1 MKPRGMIE
9 VSSWTDDKTP
19 NHKGG
24 FTMNLTQNE
33 RLNQVTA
40 DTLVVGVDIG
50 SQVHYARAIDW
61 RGFEFTKRAFRFN
74 NTGIGFLTFLRW
86 LDEMMQNTDMKK
98 VIVGCEPT
106 GCYWLTFQNFLSGHG
121 VMLVTVNPYSVKR
134 SGELD
139 DNSPEKSD
147 LKDPKTIAGLVK
159 DGRYSTSYLPTGI
172 YAEIREAFVC
182 RDMIMKQHVRLSNQI
197 QGWLQKY
204 FPEYFECYKDWD
216 STSGLMVLKD
226 APLPQDII
234 KLGADGINQIWRE
247 AKVRA
252 AGIKRATTLIEA
264 AQDSVGL
271 EGGEAARLEIWI
283 LINDYMA
290 KVEQLKRLD
299 EYLEQKVMEVPNVE
313 KLLAMKGVGLSTVIG
328 FVAEVGDIGRFTDPK
343 QIQKLAGLE
352 ITKKSSG
359 KKKGQP
365 GISKRGRKKLR
376 RTMYES
382 ARALINW
389 NPAFLDVFL
398 YYRTRQRNPLGSMQA
413 KIAVA
418 CKAIRVFYVILQT
431 GCDFDEERF
440 RGDIIRPEA
449 A

>member
-1 MKPRGMIE
+1 
-9 VSSWTDDKTP
+9 
-19 NHKGG
+19 
-24 FTMNLTQNE
+24 MNLTQNDK
-33 RLNQVTA
+33 LNQVTA
-40 DTLVVGVDIG
+40 DTLIVGVDIG
-50 SQVHYARAIDW
+50 SQIHFARAFDW
-61 RGFEFTKRAFRFN
+61 RCFEFTKRVFRFG
-74 NTGIGFLTFLRW
+74 NTKVGFLSFLRW
-86 LDEMMQNTDMKK
+86 LEEIQKK
-98 VIVGCEPT
+98 TGKTKIIVGCEPT
-106 GCYWLTFQNFLSGHG
+106 GCYWLTFQKFLQQHG
-121 VMLVTVNPYSVKR
+121 IMLVTVNPASVKR
-134 SGELD
+134 SKELD

-159 DGRYSTSYLPTGI
+159 DGRFSTSYLPTDV

-182 RDMIMKQHVRLSNQI
+182 RDQIMKQHVRLSNQI

-216 STSGLMVLKD
+216 STSGLMVLQH

-234 KLGADGINQIWRE
+234 RIGAGGINEIWRN

-252 AGIKRATTLIEA
+252 AGIARATTLLEA

-271 EGGEAARLEIWI
+271 EGGEAARIEIWI
-283 LINDYMA
+283 LVNDYIA
-290 KVEQLKRLD
+290 KAEQLKRID
-299 EYLEQKVMEVPNVE
+299 EYLEQKVMEVPHVE
-313 KLLAMKGVGLSTVIG
+313 KLLAIKGVGLSTVIG
-328 FVAEVGDIGRFTDPK
+328 FVAEVGDIGRFTDPR

-352 ITKKSSG
+352 ITKISSG
-359 KKKGQP
+359 KRKGKP
-365 GISKRGRKKLR
+365 GISKRGRCKLR
-376 RTMYES
+376 RVMYES

-389 NPAFLDVFL
+389 NAAFSDVFL
-398 YYRTRQRNPLGSMQA
+398 YYRNREQRPLGGMQA

-440 RGDIIRPEA
+440 RRDIVRQEA

>member
-1 MKPRGMIE
+1 
-9 VSSWTDDKTP
+9 
-19 NHKGG
+19 
-24 FTMNLTQNE
+24 MNLTQNDK
-33 RLNQVTA
+33 LNQVTA
-40 DTLVVGVDIG
+40 DTLIVGVDIG
-50 SQVHYARAIDW
+50 SQIHFARAFDW
-61 RGFEFTKRAFRFN
+61 RCFEFTKRVFRFG
-74 NTGIGFLTFLRW
+74 NTKVGFLSFLRW
-86 LDEMMQNTDMKK
+86 LEEIQKKTGKTK

-106 GCYWLTFQNFLSGHG
+106 GCYWLTFQKFLQQHG
-121 VMLVTVNPYSVKR
+121 VLLVTVNPASVKR
-134 SGELD
+134 SKELD

-159 DGRYSTSYLPTGI
+159 DGRFSTSYLPTGV

-182 RDMIMKQHVRLSNQI
+182 RDQIMKQHVRLSNQI

-216 STSGLMVLKD
+216 STSGLMVLQH

-234 KLGADGINQIWRE
+234 RIGAGGINEIWRN

-252 AGIKRATTLIEA
+252 AGIARATTLLEA
-264 AQDSVGL
+264 AQNSVGL
-271 EGGEAARLEIWI
+271 EGGEAARIEIWI
-283 LINDYMA
+283 LVNDYIA
-290 KVEQLKRLD
+290 KAEQLKRID
-299 EYLEQKVMEVPNVE
+299 EYLEQKVMEVPHVE
-313 KLLAMKGVGLSTVIG
+313 KLLAIKGVGLSTVIG
-328 FVAEVGDIGRFTDPK
+328 FVAEVGDIGRFTDPR

-352 ITKKSSG
+352 ITKISSG
-359 KKKGQP
+359 KRKGKP
-365 GISKRGRKKLR
+365 GISKRGRCKLR
-376 RTMYES
+376 RVMYES

-389 NPAFLDVFL
+389 NAAFSDVFL
-398 YYRTRQRNPLGSMQA
+398 YYRNREQRPLGGMQA

-440 RGDIIRPEA
+440 RRDIVRQEA

>member
-1 MKPRGMIE
+1 
-9 VSSWTDDKTP
+9 
-19 NHKGG
+19 
-24 FTMNLTQNE
+24 MNLTQND

-50 SQVHYARAIDW
+50 SQEHFARAFDW
-61 RGFEFTKRAFRFN
+61 RGFEFSKRAFRFS
-74 NTGIGFLTFLRW
+74 NTNVGFLSFLRW
-86 LDEMMQNTDMKK
+86 LYELEQKTDTKK

-106 GCYWLTFQNFLSGHG
+106 GCYWLTFQKFLKDHG
-121 VMLVTVNPYSVKR
+121 VLLVTVNPYSVKKCK
-134 SGELD
+134 ELD

-159 DGRYSTSYLPTGI
+159 DGRFSTSYLPSGV
-172 YAEIREAFVC
+172 YAEIREASVC
-182 RDMIMKQHVRLSNQI
+182 RDMIMKQHVRLANQI

-204 FPEYFECYKDWD
+204 FPEYLECYKDWD
-216 STSGLMVLKD
+216 STSGLMVLKS

-234 KLGADGINQIWRE
+234 KLGAGGINQIWRE

-252 AGIKRATTLIEA
+252 AGIKRATTLVEA
-264 AQDSVGL
+264 AQNSVGL

-283 LINDYMA
+283 LVNDYTS
-290 KVEQLKRLD
+290 KVEQLNRLD
-299 EYLEQKVMEVPNVE
+299 EYLNEKIMEVPNVE
-313 KLLAMKGVGLSTVIG
+313 KLLAIKGVGLSTVIG
-328 FVAEVGDIGRFTDPK
+328 FIAEVGDIGRFTDPR
-343 QIQKLAGLE
+343 QVQKLAGLE
-352 ITKKSSG
+352 ITKISSG
-359 KKKGQP
+359 KRKGQP
-365 GISKRGRKKLR
+365 GISKRGRRKLR

-398 YYRTRQRNPLGSMQA
+398 YYRNREHRPLGSMQA

-418 CKAIRVFYVILQT
+418 CKAIRVFFVIMQT

-440 RGDIIRPEA
+440 RKDILRPEA

>member
-1 MKPRGMIE
+1 MKNDYNQRRFL
-9 VSSWTDDKTP
+9 K
-19 NHKGG
+19 
-24 FTMNLTQNE
+24 MNLTQND

-50 SQVHYARAIDW
+50 SQDHFARAFDW
-61 RGFEFTKRAFRFN
+61 RGIEFTKRAFRFT
-74 NTGIGFLTFLRW
+74 NTGVGFLSFIRW
-86 LDEMMQNTDMKK
+86 LYELEQKTAKKK
-98 VIVGCEPT
+98 VIIGCEPT
-106 GCYWLTFQNFLSGHG
+106 GCYWLTFQKFLKDHELL
-121 VMLVTVNPYSVKR
+121 LVTVNPHSVKKCK
-134 SGELD
+134 ELD

-147 LKDPKTIAGLVK
+147 LKDPKTIAGLVRE
-159 DGRYSTSYLPTGI
+159 GRFSTSYLPSGI
-172 YAEIREAFVC
+172 YAEIREASVC

-204 FPEYFECYKDWD
+204 FPEYLECYKDWD
-216 STSGLMVLKD
+216 STSGMMLLKN

-234 KLGADGINQIWRE
+234 KLGAGGINQIWRE

-252 AGIKRATTLIEA
+252 AGIKRATTLVEA
-264 AQDSVGL
+264 AQNSVGL

-283 LINDYMA
+283 LVNDYTS
-290 KVEQLKRLD
+290 KVEQLNRLD
-299 EYLEQKVMEVPNVE
+299 GFLKEKIMEVPNVE
-313 KLLAMKGVGLSTVIG
+313 KLLAIKGVGLSTVIG
-328 FVAEVGDIGRFTDPK
+328 FVAEVGDIGRFTDPR
-343 QIQKLAGLE
+343 QVQKLAGLE
-352 ITKKSSG
+352 ITKISSG
-359 KKKGQP
+359 KRKGQP
-365 GISKRGRKKLR
+365 GISKRGRRKLR

-398 YYRTRQRNPLGSMQA
+398 YYRNRERRPLGSMQA

-418 CKAIRVFYVILQT
+418 CKAIRVFFVIMQT

-440 RGDIIRPEA
+440 RKDILRPEA

>member
-1 MKPRGMIE
+1 
-9 VSSWTDDKTP
+9 
-19 NHKGG
+19 
-24 FTMNLTQNE
+24 MNLTQND

-50 SQVHYARAIDW
+50 SQEHFARAFDW
-61 RGFEFTKRAFRFN
+61 RGFEFTKRAFRFS
-74 NTGIGFLTFLRW
+74 NTGVGFLSFIRW
-86 LDEMMQNTDMKK
+86 LHELQDKTEMKK

-106 GCYWLTFQNFLSGHG
+106 GCYWLTFQKFLKDRNIK
-121 VMLVTVNPYSVKR
+121 LVTVNPYSVKKCK
-134 SGELD
+134 ELD

-147 LKDPKTIAGLVK
+147 LKDPKTIAGLVRE
-159 DGRYSTSYLPTGI
+159 GRFSTSYLPSGV
-172 YAEIREAFVC
+172 YAEIREASVC
-182 RDMIMKQHVRLSNQI
+182 RDMIMKQHVRLANQI

-204 FPEYFECYKDWD
+204 FPEYLECYKDWD
-216 STSGLMVLKD
+216 STSGLMLLKH

-234 KLGADGINQIWRE
+234 KLGAGGINQIWRD

-252 AGIKRATTLIEA
+252 AGMKRAKTLVEA

-283 LINDYMA
+283 LVNDYITKA
-290 KVEQLKRLD
+290 EQLARLD
-299 EYLEQKVMEVPNVE
+299 EYLQEKVMEVPNVE
-313 KLLAMKGVGLSTVIG
+313 KLLAIKGVGLSTVIG
-328 FVAEVGDIGRFTDPK
+328 FVAEVGDIGRFTDPR
-343 QIQKLAGLE
+343 QVQKLAGLE
-352 ITKKSSG
+352 ITKISSG
-359 KKKGQP
+359 KRKGRP
-365 GISKRGRKKLR
+365 GISKRGRRKLR

-382 ARALINW
+382 ARSLINW

-398 YYRTRQRNPLGSMQA
+398 YYRNREGRPLGSMQA

-418 CKAIRVFYVILQT
+418 CKAIRVFFVIMQT

-440 RGDIIRPEA
+440 RKDIQRPEA

>member
-1 MKPRGMIE
+1 
-9 VSSWTDDKTP
+9 
-19 NHKGG
+19 
-24 FTMNLTQNE
+24 MNLTQND

-50 SQVHYARAIDW
+50 SQDHFARAFDW
-61 RGFEFTKRAFRFN
+61 RGFEFSKRAFRFR
-74 NTGIGFLTFLRW
+74 NTNVGFLSFLRW
-86 LDEMMQNTDMKK
+86 LYELQSKTDTNK

-106 GCYWLTFQNFLSGHG
+106 GCYWLTFQKFLKDHG
-121 VMLVTVNPYSVKR
+121 VLLVTVNPHSVKKCK
-134 SGELD
+134 ELD

-159 DGRYSTSYLPTGI
+159 DGRFSTSYLPSGV
-172 YAEIREAFVC
+172 YAEIREASVC
-182 RDMIMKQHVRLSNQI
+182 RDMIMKQHVRLANQI

-216 STSGLMVLKD
+216 STSGLMVLKN

-234 KLGADGINQIWRE
+234 KLGAGGINQIWRE

-252 AGIKRATTLIEA
+252 AGIKRATTLVEA
-264 AQDSVGL
+264 AQNSVGL

-283 LINDYMA
+283 LVNDYA
-290 KVEQLKRLD
+290 SKVEQLDRLD
-299 EYLEQKVMEVPNVE
+299 AFLKEKIMEVPNVE
-313 KLLAMKGVGLSTVIG
+313 KLLAIKGVGLSTVIG
-328 FVAEVGDIGRFTDPK
+328 FVAEVGDIGRFTDPR
-343 QIQKLAGLE
+343 QVQKLAGLE
-352 ITKKSSG
+352 ITKISSG
-359 KKKGQP
+359 KRKGQP
-365 GISKRGRKKLR
+365 GISKRGRRKLR

-398 YYRTRQRNPLGSMQA
+398 YYRNRERRPLGSMQA

-418 CKAIRVFYVILQT
+418 CKAIRVFFVIMQT

-440 RGDIIRPEA
+440 RKDILRPEA

>member
-1 MKPRGMIE
+1 
-9 VSSWTDDKTP
+9 
-19 NHKGG
+19 
-24 FTMNLTQNE
+24 MNLTQND

-50 SQVHYARAIDW
+50 SQDHFARAFDW
-61 RGFEFTKRAFRFN
+61 RGFEFSKRAFRFS
-74 NTGIGFLTFLRW
+74 NTSVGFLSFIRW
-86 LDEMMQNTDMKK
+86 LYELQSKTDTKK

-106 GCYWLTFQNFLSGHG
+106 GCYWLTFQKFLKDHG
-121 VMLVTVNPYSVKR
+121 VLLVTVNPYSVKKCK
-134 SGELD
+134 ELD

-159 DGRYSTSYLPTGI
+159 DGRFSTSYLPSGV
-172 YAEIREAFVC
+172 YAEIREASVC
-182 RDMIMKQHVRLSNQI
+182 RDMIMKQHVRLANQI

-204 FPEYFECYKDWD
+204 FPEYFECYKDLD
-216 STSGLMVLKD
+216 STSGLMVLKN

-234 KLGADGINQIWRE
+234 KLGAGGINQIWRE

-252 AGIKRATTLIEA
+252 AGIKRATTLVEA
-264 AQDSVGL
+264 AQNSVGL

-283 LINDYMA
+283 LVNDYISKA
-290 KVEQLKRLD
+290 EQLDRLD
-299 EYLEQKVMEVPNVE
+299 AYLNEKIMEVPNVE
-313 KLLAMKGVGLSTVIG
+313 KLLAIKGVGLSTVIG
-328 FVAEVGDIGRFTDPK
+328 FVAEVGDIGRFTDPR
-343 QIQKLAGLE
+343 QVQKLAGLE
-352 ITKKSSG
+352 ITKISSG
-359 KKKGQP
+359 KRKGQP
-365 GISKRGRKKLR
+365 GISKRGRRKLR

-398 YYRTRQRNPLGSMQA
+398 YYRNREHRPLGSMQA

-418 CKAIRVFYVILQT
+418 CKAIRVFFVIMQT

-440 RGDIIRPEA
+440 RKDILRPEA

>member
-1 MKPRGMIE
+1 
-9 VSSWTDDKTP
+9 
-19 NHKGG
+19 
-24 FTMNLTQNE
+24 MNLTQND

-40 DTLVVGVDIG
+40 DTLIVGVDIG
-50 SQVHYARAIDW
+50 SQIHFARAFDW
-61 RGFEFTKRAFRFN
+61 RCFEFTKRVFRFG
-74 NTGIGFLTFLRW
+74 NTKVGFLSFLRW
-86 LDEMMQNTDMKK
+86 LEEIQKK
-98 VIVGCEPT
+98 TGKTKIIVGCEPT
-106 GCYWLTFQNFLSGHG
+106 GCYWLTFQKFLQQHG
-121 VMLVTVNPYSVKR
+121 VMLVTVNPASVKR
-134 SGELD
+134 SKELD

-159 DGRYSTSYLPTGI
+159 DGRFSTSYLPSGV

-182 RDMIMKQHVRLSNQI
+182 RDQIMKQHVRLSNQI

-216 STSGLMVLKD
+216 STSGLMVLQH

-234 KLGADGINQIWRE
+234 RIGAGGINEIWRN

-252 AGIKRATTLIEA
+252 AGIARATTLLEA
-264 AQDSVGL
+264 AQNSVGL
-271 EGGEAARLEIWI
+271 EGGEAARIEMWI
-283 LINDYMA
+283 LVNDYIA
-290 KVEQLKRLD
+290 KAEQLKRID
-299 EYLEQKVMEVPNVE
+299 EYLEQKVMEVPHVE
-313 KLLAMKGVGLSTVIG
+313 KLLAIKGVGLSTVIG
-328 FVAEVGDIGRFTDPK
+328 FVAEVGDIGRFTDPR

-352 ITKKSSG
+352 ITKISSG
-359 KKKGQP
+359 KRKGKP
-365 GISKRGRKKLR
+365 GISKRGRCKLR
-376 RTMYES
+376 RVMYES

-389 NPAFLDVFL
+389 NPAFSDVFL
-398 YYRTRQRNPLGSMQA
+398 YYRNREQSPLGGMQA

-440 RGDIIRPEA
+440 RQDIVRQEA